1 MRKVLIVLALI
12 AGAAYFIHRQ
22 SQVASSEEVQL
33 VRDLQARFSEAL
45 NQFTSAVGRSG
56 TIGIDTTFDTEPSVA
71 KIEKIRKELAELR
84 ERLTEEAA
92 IGRADKLAEKIEF
105 FCKQNNILGP

>member
-1 MRKVLIVLALI
+1 MRKVLIVLVLI

-33 VRDLQARFSEAL
+33 VRDLQARFSDAI
-45 NQFTSAVGRSG
+45 NQFAGSVGRSG
-56 TIGIDTTFDTEPSVA
+56 TIGINVSFDTEASVTR
-71 KIEKIRKELAELR
+71 IEKIRKELAELR
-84 ERLTEEAA
+84 ERLTEPAA
-92 IGRADKLAEKIEF
+92 IKRADKLAEKIEF

>member
-22 SQVASSEEVQL
+22 SQVASSEEIQL

-92 IGRADKLAEKIEF
+92 IKRADKLAEKIEF

>member
-1 MRKVLIVLALI
+1 MRKALIVLVLI

-33 VRDLQARFSEAL
+33 VRDLQARFSVAL

-56 TIGIDTTFDTEPSVA
+56 TIGIDASYDTEASVT

-84 ERLTEEAA
+84 ERLTEPAA
-92 IGRADKLAEKIEF
+92 VKRADTLAEKIDF
-105 FCKQNNILGP
+105 FCQKNNILLP